1 MATTREIRRRIRSI
15 RNTAQIT
22 KAMETVAASRMR
34 RAQERVLAAR
44 PYAEK
49 SRLVLQDLASRTRP
63 GEALHPLLQQRP
75 IKRVGLMLITADRG
89 LCGGFNTDLIRQA
102 SNFIFEQSQPVSIIA
117 IGRKGRDFMV
127 RYGRDIIAEFTPLS
141 AQPVLADIL
150 PIGRLIISDYTI
162 DPQRP
167 EKLTLDQVF
176 LLYTR
181 FISTLSHRPV
191 LQQLLPIP
199 TSVLGSGGAGEQRGR
214 GELPPAS
221 RPSHTSA
228 QQAPAA
234 VDYIYEPSPASVLD
248 ALLPRFVEVQ
258 IYQAILESIASEQ
271 AARMVAMRNATDN
284 ALDIIDE
291 LTLSYNKARQAAITK
306 ELIDI
311 TTSAGAIR
319 R

>member
-1 MATTREIRRRIRSI
+1 LATTREIRRRIRSI

-22 KAMETVAASRMR
+22 KAMETVAGSRMR

-49 SRLVLQDLASRTRP
+49 SRLVLQDLASRTRA

-75 IKRVGLMLITADRG
+75 VQRVGLVLITADRG
-89 LCGGFNTDLIRQA
+89 LCGGFNTELIRRA
-102 SNFIFEQSQPVSIIA
+102 SNFILEQGQPVSIIA

-127 RYGRDIIAEFTPLS
+127 RYGRDVIAEFPPLS
-141 AQPVLADIL
+141 SQPVLADIL
-150 PIGRLIISDYTI
+150 PIGRLVISDYTV
-162 DPQRP
+162 DPGRP
-167 EKLTLDQVF
+167 EKLTLDKVF

-199 TSVLGSGGAGEQRGR
+199 TSMLGSGGAGEQGGR

-221 RPSHTSA
+221 MPARTAAPP
-228 QQAPAA
+228 APAA
-234 VDYIYEPSPASVLD
+234 VDYIYEPSSAGVLD
-248 ALLPRFVEVQ
+248 ELLPRFVEVQ

-291 LTLSYNKARQAAITK
+291 LTLSYNKARQAAITR

-311 TTSAGAIR
+311 TTSAGAITR
-319 R
+319 

>member
-1 MATTREIRRRIRSI
+1 LATTREIRRRIRSI

-49 SRLVLQDLASRTRP
+49 SRLVLQDLASRTRA
-63 GEALHPLLQQRP
+63 GEAVHPLLQQRP
-75 IKRVGLMLITADRG
+75 VQRVGLVLITADRG
-89 LCGGFNTDLIRQA
+89 LCGGFNTDLVRQA
-102 SNFIFEQSQPVSIIA
+102 SNFILEQSQPVSIIA

-127 RYGRDIIAEFTPLS
+127 RYGRDVIADFPPLS

-150 PIGRLIISDYTI
+150 PIGRLIISDYTV
-162 DPQRP
+162 DPARP
-167 EKLTLDQVF
+167 EKPTLDRVF

-181 FISTLSHRPV
+181 FISTLSHHPV

-199 TSVLGSGGAGEQRGR
+199 TSMLGSGGAAEQGSR
-214 GELPPAS
+214 GELPP
-221 RPSHTSA
+221 TSTPPRTA
-228 QQAPAA
+228 VQKAPTA
-234 VDYIYEPSPASVLD
+234 VDYIYEPSSAAVLD
-248 ALLPRFVEVQ
+248 ELLPRFVEVQ

-306 ELIDI
+306 
-311 TTSAGAIR
+311 
-319 R
+319 

>member
-15 RNTAQIT
+15 RSTAQIT
-22 KAMETVAASRMR
+22 KAMETVAGSRMR

-63 GEALHPLLQQRP
+63 GEGLHPLLQPRP
-75 IKRVGLMLITADRG
+75 VKRVGLVLITADRG

-102 SNFIFEQSQPVSIIA
+102 TNFILGQNLPVGLIA

-127 RYGRDIIAEFTPLS
+127 RYGGDIIAEFTPMS
-141 AQPVLADIL
+141 SQPVLADIL
-150 PIGRLIISDYTI
+150 PIARLIISDYTL
-162 DPQRP
+162 DPGRP
-167 EKLTLDQVF
+167 EKSTLDKVF

-181 FISTLSHRPV
+181 FISTLRHRPV
-191 LQQLLPIP
+191 LQQLLSIP
-199 TSVLGSGGAGEQRGR
+199 TSVLGSWGAEEQGSR
-214 GELPPAS
+214 GELTTAPMPP
-221 RPSHTSA
+221 RTSA
-228 QQAPAA
+228 QKAPAA
-234 VDYIYEPSPASVLD
+234 VDYIYEPSSAGVLD
-248 ALLPRFVEVQ
+248 ELLPRFVEVQ

-291 LTLSYNKARQAAITK
+291 LTLFYNKARQAAITK

-311 TTSAGAIR
+311 TTSAGVITR
-319 R
+319 

>member
-75 IKRVGLMLITADRG
+75 VQRVGLVLVTADRG
-89 LCGGFNTDLIRQA
+89 LCGGFNTDLVRQA
-102 SNFIFEQSQPVSIIA
+102 SNFILEQSQPVSIVA
-117 IGRKGRDFMV
+117 IGRKGRDFML
-127 RYGRDIIAEFTPLS
+127 RYGRDIIAEFTPIS

-150 PIGRLIISDYTI
+150 PIGRLIISDYTL

-167 EKLTLDQVF
+167 EKLTLDKVF

-181 FISTLSHRPV
+181 FISTLSHHPV

-199 TSVLGSGGAGEQRGR
+199 TAALGSGGAG
-214 GELPPAS
+214 A
-221 RPSHTSA
+221 TT
-228 QQAPAA
+228 A
-234 VDYIYEPSPASVLD
+234 VDYIYEPSSASVLD
-248 ALLPRFVEVQ
+248 ELLPRFVEVQ

-271 AARMVAMRNATDN
+271 SARMVAMRNATDN

-291 LTLSYNKARQAAITK
+291 LTLSYNNARQAAITR

-311 TTSAGAIR
+311 TTSAGAIAR
-319 R
+319 

>member
-75 IKRVGLMLITADRG
+75 VQRVGLVLVTADRG

-102 SNFIFEQSQPVSIIA
+102 SNFILEQSQPVSIVA

-127 RYGRDIIAEFTPLS
+127 RYGRDIIAEFTPIS

-150 PIGRLIISDYTI
+150 PIGRLIISDYTL

-181 FISTLSHRPV
+181 FISTLSHHPV

-199 TSVLGSGGAGEQRGR
+199 TAVLGSGGAG
-214 GELPPAS
+214 
-221 RPSHTSA
+221 
-228 QQAPAA
+228 APAA
-234 VDYIYEPSPASVLD
+234 VDYIYEPSSAAVLD
-248 ALLPRFVEVQ
+248 ELLPRFVEVQ

-291 LTLSYNKARQAAITK
+291 LTLSYNKARQAAITR

-311 TTSAGAIR
+311 TTSAGAIAR
-319 R
+319 

>member
-75 IKRVGLMLITADRG
+75 VQRVGLVLVTADRG

-102 SNFIFEQSQPVSIIA
+102 SNFILEQSQPVSIVA

-127 RYGRDIIAEFTPLS
+127 RYGRDIIAEFTPIS

-150 PIGRLIISDYTI
+150 PIGRLIISDYTL

-181 FISTLSHRPV
+181 FISTLSHHPV

-199 TSVLGSGGAGEQRGR
+199 TAVLGSGGAG
-214 GELPPAS
+214 
-221 RPSHTSA
+221 
-228 QQAPAA
+228 APAA
-234 VDYIYEPSPASVLD
+234 VDYIYEPSSAAVLD
-248 ALLPRFVEVQ
+248 ELLPRFVEVQ

-271 AARMVAMRNATDN
+271 ALRMVAMRNATDN

-291 LTLSYNKARQAAITK
+291 LTLSYNKARQAAITR

-311 TTSAGAIR
+311 TTSAGAIAR
-319 R
+319 

>member
-1 MATTREIRRRIRSI
+1 LATTREIRRRIRSI

-49 SRLVLQDLASRTRP
+49 SRLVLQDLASRTRT
-63 GEALHPLLQQRP
+63 GEAVHPLLQQRP
-75 IKRVGLMLITADRG
+75 VQRVGLVLITADRG

-102 SNFIFEQSQPVSIIA
+102 SNFILEQSQPLSIIT
-117 IGRKGRDFMV
+117 IGRKGRDFML
-127 RYGRDIIAEFTPLS
+127 RYGRDIIAEFTPIS

-150 PIGRLIISDYTI
+150 PIGRLIISDYI
-162 DPQRP
+162 LDPQRP
-167 EKLTLDQVF
+167 EKLTLDKVF

-181 FISTLSHRPV
+181 FISTLSHHPV

-199 TSVLGSGGAGEQRGR
+199 TAALGSWGAGEQRSR
-214 GELPPAS
+214 GELTPAS
-221 RPSHTSA
+221 PSHTSA
-228 QQAPAA
+228 PPAPVA

-248 ALLPRFVEVQ
+248 ELLPRFVEVQ

-291 LTLSYNKARQAAITK
+291 LTLYYNKARQAAITR

-311 TTSAGAIR
+311 TTSAGVIAR
-319 R
+319 

>member
-1 MATTREIRRRIRSI
+1 
-15 RNTAQIT
+15 
-22 KAMETVAASRMR
+22 METVAASRMR

-49 SRLVLQDLASRTRP
+49 SRLVLQDLASRTRA
-63 GEALHPLLQQRP
+63 GEAVHPLLQQRP
-75 IKRVGLMLITADRG
+75 VQRVGLVLITADRG
-89 LCGGFNTDLIRQA
+89 LCGGFNTDLVRQA
-102 SNFIFEQSQPVSIIA
+102 SNFILEQSQPVSIIA

-127 RYGRDIIAEFTPLS
+127 RYGRDVIADFPPLS

-150 PIGRLIISDYTI
+150 PIGRLIISDYTV
-162 DPQRP
+162 DPARP
-167 EKLTLDQVF
+167 EKPTLDRVF

-181 FISTLSHRPV
+181 FISTLSHHPV

-199 TSVLGSGGAGEQRGR
+199 TSVLGSGGAGEQRSK
-214 GELPPAS
+214 GELTPA
-221 RPSHTSA
+221 
-228 QQAPAA
+228 APTA
-234 VDYIYEPSPASVLD
+234 VDYIYEPSSAGVLD
-248 ALLPRFVEVQ
+248 ELLPRFVEVQ

-311 TTSAGAIR
+311 TTSAGVIAR
-319 R
+319 

>member
-1 MATTREIRRRIRSI
+1 
-15 RNTAQIT
+15 
-22 KAMETVAASRMR
+22 METVAASRMR

-75 IKRVGLMLITADRG
+75 VQRVGLVLVTADRG

-102 SNFIFEQSQPVSIIA
+102 SNFILEQSQPVSIVA

-127 RYGRDIIAEFTPLS
+127 RYGRDIIAEFTPIS

-150 PIGRLIISDYTI
+150 PIGRLIISDYTL

-181 FISTLSHRPV
+181 FISTLSHHPV

-199 TSVLGSGGAGEQRGR
+199 TAVLGSGGAG
-214 GELPPAS
+214 
-221 RPSHTSA
+221 
-228 QQAPAA
+228 APAA
-234 VDYIYEPSPASVLD
+234 VDYIYEPSSAAVLD
-248 ALLPRFVEVQ
+248 ELLPRFVEVQ

-271 AARMVAMRNATDN
+271 ALRMVAMRNATDN

-291 LTLSYNKARQAAITK
+291 LTLSYNKARQAAITR

-311 TTSAGAIR
+311 TTSAGAIAR
-319 R
+319 

>member
-1 MATTREIRRRIRSI
+1 
-15 RNTAQIT
+15 
-22 KAMETVAASRMR
+22 METVAASRMR

-75 IKRVGLMLITADRG
+75 VQRVGLVLVTADRG

-102 SNFIFEQSQPVSIIA
+102 SNFILEQSQPVSIVA

-127 RYGRDIIAEFTPLS
+127 RYGRDIIAEFTPIS

-150 PIGRLIISDYTI
+150 PIGRLIISDYTL

-181 FISTLSHRPV
+181 FISTLSHHPV

-199 TSVLGSGGAGEQRGR
+199 TAVLGSGGAG
-214 GELPPAS
+214 
-221 RPSHTSA
+221 
-228 QQAPAA
+228 APAA
-234 VDYIYEPSPASVLD
+234 VDYIYEPSSAAVLD
-248 ALLPRFVEVQ
+248 ELLPRFVEVQ

-271 AARMVAMRNATDN
+271 ALRMVAMRNATDN

-291 LTLSYNKARQAAITK
+291 LTLSYNKARQVAITR

-311 TTSAGAIR
+311 TTSAGAIAR
-319 R
+319 

>member
-1 MATTREIRRRIRSI
+1 
-15 RNTAQIT
+15 
-22 KAMETVAASRMR
+22 METVAASRMR

-75 IKRVGLMLITADRG
+75 VQRVGLVLVTADRG

-102 SNFIFEQSQPVSIIA
+102 SNFILEQSQPVSIVA

-127 RYGRDIIAEFTPLS
+127 RYGRDIIAEFTPIS

-150 PIGRLIISDYTI
+150 PIGRLIISDYTL

-181 FISTLSHRPV
+181 FISTLSHHPV

-199 TSVLGSGGAGEQRGR
+199 TAVLGSGGAG
-214 GELPPAS
+214 
-221 RPSHTSA
+221 
-228 QQAPAA
+228 APAA
-234 VDYIYEPSPASVLD
+234 VDYIYEPSSAAVLD
-248 ALLPRFVEVQ
+248 ELLPRFVEVQ

-291 LTLSYNKARQAAITK
+291 LTLSYNKARQAAITR

-311 TTSAGAIR
+311 TTSAGAIAR
-319 R
+319 

>member
-1 MATTREIRRRIRSI
+1 LATTREIRRRIRSI

-22 KAMETVAASRMR
+22 KAMETVAGSRMR

-75 IKRVGLMLITADRG
+75 VKRVGLVLITADRG
-89 LCGGFNTDLIRQA
+89 LCGGFNTDLIRRA
-102 SNFIFEQSQPVSIIA
+102 SNFILEQNLPVGIIA

-141 AQPVLADIL
+141 SQPVLADIL
-150 PIGRLIISDYTI
+150 PIGRLIISDYTL
-162 DPQRP
+162 DPARP
-167 EKLTLDQVF
+167 EKPTLDQVF

-181 FISTLSHRPV
+181 FISTLSRRPV

-199 TSVLGSGGAGEQRGR
+199 TSVLGSRGAGEQGSR
-214 GELPPAS
+214 GELPPAPMLS
-221 RPSHTSA
+221 RTSA
-228 QQAPAA
+228 QKAPAA
-234 VDYIYEPSPASVLD
+234 VDYIYEPSSAGVLD
-248 ALLPRFVEVQ
+248 ELLPRFVEVQ

-284 ALDIIDE
+284 AMDIIDE

-311 TTSAGAIR
+311 TTSAGVITR
-319 R
+319 

>member
-1 MATTREIRRRIRSI
+1 
-15 RNTAQIT
+15 
-22 KAMETVAASRMR
+22 METVAASRMR

-75 IKRVGLMLITADRG
+75 VQRVGLVLVTADRG

-102 SNFIFEQSQPVSIIA
+102 SNFILEQSQPVSIVA

-127 RYGRDIIAEFTPLS
+127 RYGRDIIAEFTPIS

-150 PIGRLIISDYTI
+150 PIGRLIISDYTM

-181 FISTLSHRPV
+181 FISTLSHHPV

-199 TSVLGSGGAGEQRGR
+199 TAVLGSGGAG
-214 GELPPAS
+214 
-221 RPSHTSA
+221 
-228 QQAPAA
+228 APAA
-234 VDYIYEPSPASVLD
+234 VDYIYEPSSAAVLD
-248 ALLPRFVEVQ
+248 ELLPRFVEVQ

-291 LTLSYNKARQAAITK
+291 LTLSYNKARQAAITR

-311 TTSAGAIR
+311 TTSAGAIAR
-319 R
+319 